1 MSFFLFYLI
10 CHVPVFAV
18 LYTHALACRVYQ
30 SAWADDMRDR
40 LFADKVFDGNPYRKG

>member
-18 LYTHALACRVYQ
+18 LATHALACKAQTDEYL
-30 SAWADDMRDR
+30 RDAR
-40 LFADKVFDGNPYRKG
+40 ERIVTEQVFRKG